1 MKRAI
6 LKFLCATGAFA
17 PFRIANRGKA
27 LILTY
32 HRFSHNGDG
41 QTVSAREFEEHVQY
55 LTTHYRLAPLSLLA
69 KQLRTG
75 QSIAPDTA
83 VITIDDGYRD
93 AYDIALP
100 ILRRYKAPATLFI
113 VTDFVDRRAW
123 LWTDKL
129 RFLAVQTRVSK
140 LEARINNQTFQAELN
155 GLDSRM
161 RTAAC
166 INAALKK
173 LPDQEKEDALLE
185 IEASLGVNV
194 PELPPDDY
202 AAISWDQ
209 MRRMEADGVEIGS
222 HTKTHPILT
231 SVSDSRLLSELTE
244 SRTRLEAMLGHEI
257 DLLSY
262 PNGNYD
268 GRVQRA
274 AAASGYSCAVTV
286 ELGFNDQSI
295 DPMRLR
301 RMDTEADFMRFIQIT
316 SGFDQIKNRFRHTH
330 RKAG

>member
-1 MKRAI
+1 MKRAM
-6 LKFLCATGAFA
+6 LKFLCAAGAFA

-32 HRFSHNGDG
+32 HRFSHKGDG
-41 QTVSAREFEEHVQY
+41 ETVSAREFEEHVQY
-55 LTTHYRLAPLSLLA
+55 LTTHYRLAPLSFLA
-69 KQLRTG
+69 KQLCTD
-75 QSIAPDTA
+75 QSMAPDTA

-129 RFLAVQTRVSK
+129 RFLAVQTRVNK

-155 GLDSRM
+155 GLDSRL

-166 INAALKK
+166 MNAALKK
-173 LPDQEKEDALLE
+173 VPDQERDDALLE
-185 IEASLGVNV
+185 IASSLGVNV

-202 AAISWDQ
+202 GAISWDQ
-209 MRRMEADGVEIGS
+209 ARRMEADGVEIGS

-231 SVSDSRLLSELTE
+231 SVSDSRLLSELAE
-244 SRTRLEAMLGHEI
+244 SRARLEAMLGHEI
-257 DLLSY
+257 NLLCY
-262 PNGNYD
+262 PNGNYN
-268 GRVQRA
+268 GPVRRA
-274 AAASGYSCAVTV
+274 AVASGYLCAVTV
-286 ELGFNDQSI
+286 EPGFNDQSI

-301 RMDTEADFMRFIQIT
+301 RMDAEADFMRFIQIT
-316 SGFDQIKNRFRHTH
+316 SGFDQIKNSFRRIHK
-330 RKAG
+330 KAG